1 MDSNGTHAIM
11 ILGSGLRKKSNEKW
25 VTTDFGLENSEL
37 ADNLRVRAAHYLY
50 QENRNTVLIASG
62 ALGPK
67 NQGIPGMPHVC
78 DVTAGELV
86 DLGVNSEDILKEDRS
101 KNTHEEL
108 QELKKNLK
116 EYGFTK
122 VTILTNNYHLPRTRA
137 FIEND
142 AELSRLLASGR
153 IILQSAE
160 EGLLDREPET
170 WKRFISEVYQSEAMR
185 QRIQLEQKGVDDLR
199 AGKYLF

>member
-1 MDSNGTHAIM
+1 MDSNGTHAIL

-25 VTTDFGLENSEL
+25 VTTDFGLENSQF

-67 NQGIPGMPHVC
+67 YQGISGMPHVC
-78 DVTAGELV
+78 DVMVEELI
-86 DLGVNSEDILKEDRS
+86 DLGVNFKDILREDRS
-101 KNTHEEL
+101 KNTYEEL
-108 QELKKNLK
+108 QELKKNMK
-116 EYGFTK
+116 EYGFAK

-142 AELSRLLASGR
+142 AELSRLLTSGR
-153 IILQSAE
+153 IALQSAE
-160 EGLLDREPET
+160 EVLLSREPET
-170 WKRFISEVYQSEAMR
+170 LKRFITEVYQSEAMR
-185 QRIQLEQKGVDDLR
+185 QRMYLEQKGIEDLR
-199 AGKYLF
+199 AGRYKF